1 MKRNH
6 KKIQL
11 SSRLLRFGAALMLS
25 ALTSF
30 PAFAA
35 EHTGYL
41 DTVSDTTISG
51 WAWDKDAPDSTVTV
65 ELTISGEAFG
75 PAGGIVY
82 TVPAKQ
88 SREDLKTVLG
98 SAEHG
103 FLYSIDWSN
112 FSSGIYTVTAS
123 AVSGE
128 VKTPLSGVLT
138 YEVKP
143 QTSPASG
150 TALGPGAVHASENTL
165 GPGFRSEITGSGAVG
180 PGSSIEYGE
189 ADQYLGAFQVTAYC
203 GCSTCSGGHALT
215 YSGTVPQANH
225 TIAADLDHYPIGT
238 KLLINGIVYT
248 VEDKGTHVQ
257 DQRLDIYFASHEE
270 ALAFGLQTVDVYSVK
285 TF

>member
-11 SSRLLRFGAALMLS
+11 LSRLFTFGTALMLS

-30 PAFAA
+30 PAFAVA
-35 EHTGYL
+35 HSGHL
-41 DTVSDTTISG
+41 DSVSDTVISG

-82 TVPAKQ
+82 TVPAGQ
-88 SREDLKTVLG
+88 SREDLKTALG
-98 SAEHG
+98 SSEHG

-112 FSSGIYTVTAS
+112 FSSGTYTVTAS

-128 VKTPLSGVLT
+128 TKTPLSGALT
-138 YEVKP
+138 YEVKT
-143 QTSPASG
+143 QTSPLTK
-150 TALGPGAVHASENTL
+150 TAIGPGAVYSSEIAI
-165 GPGFRSEITGSGAVG
+165 GPGFGSSEITGPGAVG

-189 ADQYLGAFQVTAYC
+189 ADQYLGAFQATAYC

-225 TIAADLDHYPIGT
+225 TIAADLELYPIGT
-238 KLLINGIVYT
+238 RLLINGIVYT

-257 DQRLDIYFASHEE
+257 NQRLDIYFATHEE
-270 ALAFGLQTVDVYSVK
+270 ALSFGLQTVDVYSVK
-285 TF
+285 